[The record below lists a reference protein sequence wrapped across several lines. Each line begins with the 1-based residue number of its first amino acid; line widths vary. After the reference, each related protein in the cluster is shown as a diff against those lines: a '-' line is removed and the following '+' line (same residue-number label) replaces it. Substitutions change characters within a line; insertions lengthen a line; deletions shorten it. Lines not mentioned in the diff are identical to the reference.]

1 MVRNHY
7 NKPRYLN
14 NLFGYPKKDT
24 GSITLIESDN
34 PNFTYEVYDYR
45 GIFVG
50 YMGRP
55 SGAENEVLNKS
66 FQFRNPQ
73 TESLEILNQKNG
85 VFRKNKENINSNIL
99 YGINEKNGR
108 EDIL

>member
-7 NKPRYLN
+7 NMPRYLN
-14 NLFGYPKKDT
+14 NLLGYPKKDT

-55 SGAENEVLNKS
+55 SGAENGVLNKS
-66 FQFRNPQ
+66 
-73 TESLEILNQKNG
+73 
-85 VFRKNKENINSNIL
+85 FRKNKENINSINIIN
-99 YGINEKNGR
+99 GINEKNRR

>member
-7 NKPRYLN
+7 NTSSRPICSIGTNKPRYLN
-14 NLFGYPKKDT
+14 NLLGYPKKDT

-55 SGAENEVLNKS
+55 SRTENEVLNKC
-66 FQFRNPQ
+66 
-73 TESLEILNQKNG
+73 
-85 VFRKNKENINSNIL
+85 FRKNEENIN
-99 YGINEKNGR
+99 
-108 EDIL
+108 

>member
-1 MVRNHY
+1 MRTKLRNI
-7 NKPRYLN
+7 ND
-14 NLFGYPKKDT
+14 FPKKDT

-55 SGAENEVLNKS
+55 SRTENEVLNKC
-66 FQFRNPQ
+66 FQ
-73 TESLEILNQKNG
+73 
-85 VFRKNKENINSNIL
+85 FRKNKENINSSNIIN
-99 YGINEKNGR
+99 GINEENGR
-108 EDIL
+108 TDIF

>member
-7 NKPRYLN
+7 NKPKYLN
-14 NLFGYPKKDT
+14 NMNGYPKKDT

-55 SGAENEVLNKS
+55 SRTENEVLNKC
-66 FQFRNPQ
+66 
-73 TESLEILNQKNG
+73 
-85 VFRKNKENINSNIL
+85 FRKNKENINSNNIINGL
-99 YGINEKNGR
+99 NEKNDR
-108 EDIL
+108 TDIF

>member
-7 NKPRYLN
+7 NTPRYLN

-50 YMGRP
+50 YMG
-55 SGAENEVLNKS
+55 NKS
-66 FQFRNPQ
+66 
-73 TESLEILNQKNG
+73 
-85 VFRKNKENINSNIL
+85 FRKNKENKKLGIFDAEFIIKSPEAININSINIIN
-99 YGINEKNGR
+99 GINKKNGR
-108 EDIL
+108 EDIF

>member
-7 NKPRYLN
+7 NTPRYLN

-34 PNFTYEVYDYR
+34 TNFTYEVYDYR

-50 YMGRP
+50 YMG
-55 SGAENEVLNKS
+55 NKS

>member
-1 MVRNHY
+1 MRSKLRRSARTENGV
-7 NKPRYLN
+7 LN
-14 NLFGYPKKDT
+14 LNDFPKKDT

-55 SGAENEVLNKS
+55 SGAENEVLNKC
-66 FQFRNPQ
+66 
-73 TESLEILNQKNG
+73 
-85 VFRKNKENINSNIL
+85 FRKNEENIN
-99 YGINEKNGR
+99 
-108 EDIL
+108 

>member
-14 NLFGYPKKDT
+14 NLNGFPKKDT

-34 PNFTYEVYDYR
+34 PNFNYDVYDYR

-50 YMGRP
+50 YMG
-55 SGAENEVLNKS
+55 NK
-66 FQFRNPQ
+66 
-73 TESLEILNQKNG
+73 
-85 VFRKNKENINSNIL
+85 FRKNEENINSNIL
-99 YGINEKNGR
+99 YGLNEKNDR
-108 EDIL
+108 TDIF

>member
-7 NKPRYLN
+7 NNKPRYLN

-66 FQFRNPQ
+66 F
-73 TESLEILNQKNG
+73 T
-85 VFRKNKENINSNIL
+85 FRKNKENINSNIL

>member
-1 MVRNHY
+1 M
-7 NKPRYLN
+7 PRYLDN
-14 NLFGYPKKDT
+14 MKGFPKKDT

-50 YMGRP
+50 YMG
-55 SGAENEVLNKS
+55 NKC
-66 FQFRNPQ
+66 
-73 TESLEILNQKNG
+73 
-85 VFRKNKENINSNIL
+85 FRKNKENINSNNIIN
-99 YGINEKNGR
+99 GINEKNRR

>member
-1 MVRNHY
+1 MRTKLRN
-7 NKPRYLN
+7 LN
-14 NLFGYPKKDT
+14 NFPKKDT

-55 SGAENEVLNKS
+55 SGTEHPFGIENRVLNEVLNKS
-66 FQFRNPQ
+66 F
-73 TESLEILNQKNG
+73 
-85 VFRKNKENINSNIL
+85 RKNEENINSNNIIN
-99 YGINEKNGR
+99 GINEKNGR
-108 EDIL
+108 TDIF

>member
-7 NKPRYLN
+7 NTSSRPIGSVGTNKPKYLN
-14 NLFGYPKKDT
+14 NITGFPKKDT

-50 YMGRP
+50 YMG
-55 SGAENEVLNKS
+55 NKS
-66 FQFRNPQ
+66 F
-73 TESLEILNQKNG
+73 T
-85 VFRKNKENINSNIL
+85 FRKNKENINSINIIN
-99 YGINEKNGR
+99 GDNEKNRR

>member
-7 NKPRYLN
+7 NTSSRPICSVGTNKPKYLDN
-14 NLFGYPKKDT
+14 MNEYPKKDT

-55 SGAENEVLNKS
+55 SGTENEVLNKS
-66 FQFRNPQ
+66 IQFR
-73 TESLEILNQKNG
+73 K
-85 VFRKNKENINSNIL
+85 KDENINSINIIN
-99 YGINEKNGR
+99 GINEKNSR
-108 EDIL
+108 TDIL

>member
-7 NKPRYLN
+7 NNLN
-14 NLFGYPKKDT
+14 GLRTSFSDAERRPKKDT

-55 SGAENEVLNKS
+55 SRAENEVLNK
-66 FQFRNPQ
+66 
-73 TESLEILNQKNG
+73 
-85 VFRKNKENINSNIL
+85 FRKNEENINSNIL
-99 YGINEKNGR
+99 YGLNEKNDR
-108 EDIL
+108 TDIF

>member
-7 NKPRYLN
+7 NTSSRHIGSVGTNKPRYLN

-34 PNFTYEVYDYR
+34 INFTYEVYDYR

-66 FQFRNPQ
+66 F
-73 TESLEILNQKNG
+73 T
-85 VFRKNKENINSNIL
+85 FRKNEENINSINIIN
-99 YGINEKNGR
+99 GINEKNGR